1 MERTAIS
8 DLYIRGIRISRE
20 IPQGSYLN
28 TLPVVR
34 YLKEQDELILSSRI
48 TFFVGENG
56 VGKSTLMEALA
67 ISMGFNPEGGSANF
81 RFSTMDSH
89 SDLHKYLTVIKG
101 TARRQDGF
109 FLRAESFYNLASDI
123 DRMIDSYGG
132 VSLHCQSH
140 GESFLSLMEN
150 RFGSRGLYLLDEPE
164 SALSPMRLMLLIC
177 LIHRLAE
184 DGAQFIISS
193 HSPILMAIPGAQI
206 FVLSEDGIQLTPYQE
221 TEHFRITRQFLNA
234 PEKMLSYLLK

>member
-67 ISMGFNPEGGSANF
+67 ISGLQPGRRFCQFPFFHYGFP
-81 RFSTMDSH
+81 
-89 SDLHKYLTVIKG
+89 L
-101 TARRQDGF
+101 
-109 FLRAESFYNLASDI
+109 
-123 DRMIDSYGG
+123 
-132 VSLHCQSH
+132 
-140 GESFLSLMEN
+140 
-150 RFGSRGLYLLDEPE
+150 
-164 SALSPMRLMLLIC
+164 
-177 LIHRLAE
+177 
-184 DGAQFIISS
+184 
-193 HSPILMAIPGAQI
+193 
-206 FVLSEDGIQLTPYQE
+206 
-221 TEHFRITRQFLNA
+221 
-234 PEKMLSYLLK
+234 

>member
-8 DLYIRGIRISRE
+8 DLYVRGIRISRE

-89 SDLHKYLTVIKG
+89 SDLHKYLTAIKG
-101 TARRQDGF
+101 MGPAARTVFSCGRKAF
-109 FLRAESFYNLASDI
+109 ITWLRTSTGWTGNHPWA
-123 DRMIDSYGG
+123 GG
-132 VSLHCQSH
+132 
-140 GESFLSLMEN
+140 
-150 RFGSRGLYLLDEPE
+150 
-164 SALSPMRLMLLIC
+164 
-177 LIHRLAE
+177 
-184 DGAQFIISS
+184 
-193 HSPILMAIPGAQI
+193 
-206 FVLSEDGIQLTPYQE
+206 
-221 TEHFRITRQFLNA
+221 
-234 PEKMLSYLLK
+234 

>member
-89 SDLHKYLTVIKG
+89 SDLHKYLTAIKG

-109 FLRAESFYNLASDI
+109 FLRRKAFITWLRTSTGWTGNHPWA
-123 DRMIDSYGG
+123 GG
-132 VSLHCQSH
+132 
-140 GESFLSLMEN
+140 
-150 RFGSRGLYLLDEPE
+150 
-164 SALSPMRLMLLIC
+164 
-177 LIHRLAE
+177 
-184 DGAQFIISS
+184 
-193 HSPILMAIPGAQI
+193 
-206 FVLSEDGIQLTPYQE
+206 
-221 TEHFRITRQFLNA
+221 
-234 PEKMLSYLLK
+234 